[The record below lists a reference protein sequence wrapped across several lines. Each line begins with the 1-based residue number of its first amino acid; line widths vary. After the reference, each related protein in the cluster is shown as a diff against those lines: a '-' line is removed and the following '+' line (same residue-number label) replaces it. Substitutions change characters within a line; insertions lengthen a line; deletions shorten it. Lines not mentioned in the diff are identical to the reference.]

1 MVCVQTKEATHLQRH
16 LRPDSAY
23 FWRMRAIFFA
33 FACLSFAAWG
43 QPTDTWTLERCL
55 EHAFEHNLQLKQSQL
70 GLRQSEVAALTAKGA
85 FLPNLNA
92 SSSFGVNIGQTID
105 PFTNQFATDAVQSS
119 NVGLSSGVT
128 LFNGFQNHLNLRRAR
143 LGLELAATNLEVAR
157 NGVALSLA
165 SAYLNVLF
173 QKEFLD
179 IAKLNA
185 EATGRQVER
194 VQTLVDAGA
203 AAESDLLDV
212 LAQQANDES
221 SVIGAENGVTL
232 AKLNLAQVLQ
242 LEANA
247 SEALDVAPPSD
258 DLMESTV
265 LPVNADAAVAFALGS
280 FPDMKAAEL
289 QVTDAYLGLDL
300 AKAARM
306 PRIVGSYS
314 MGSGY
319 SANRLEQIGE
329 STTTFYEIP
338 TTTPGVNLT
347 TPVVDN
353 SGVTFETMSFQ
364 DQLSNNVNQSIF
376 FSLSIPVFNNFG
388 IHAGI
393 ERAKVGVLSA
403 QLSKAQ
409 TAQSLTQT
417 VQTAWA
423 DARAAE
429 RTFDANNKAL
439 EAASLAMTNAEA
451 RFEAGAI
458 SALEYADA
466 RTRLDNARINALR
479 TEYDFVFKTRILD
492 FYMGRPLSL

>member
-1 MVCVQTKEATHLQRH
+1 
-16 LRPDSAY
+16 
-23 FWRMRAIFFA
+23 MRAIFFA
-33 FACLSFAAWG
+33 FACLSFSAWG
-43 QPTDTWTLERCL
+43 QSTDTWTLERCL

-70 GLRQSEVAALTAKGA
+70 GLRQSEIATLTANGA

-105 PFTNQFATDAVQSS
+105 PFTNQFATDAIQSS
-119 NVGLSSGVT
+119 NVGISSGVT
-128 LFNGFQNHLNLRRAR
+128 LFNGFQNHLTLRRAR
-143 LGLELAATNLEVAR
+143 LGLELAATNVEIAR

-185 EATGRQVER
+185 EATRRQVER

-221 SVIGAENGVTL
+221 AAIGAENGVTL

-242 LEANA
+242 LGATV
-247 SEALDVAPPSD
+247 SDDLDVAPPSD

-265 LPVNADAAVAFALGS
+265 LPINADAAVAFALGS

-329 STTTFYEIP
+329 SSTTFYEIP
-338 TTTPGVNLT
+338 TTTPGVSLT
-347 TPVVDN
+347 APVVDDT
-353 SGVTFETMSFQ
+353 GVTFETMSFQ

-403 QLSKAQ
+403 QLSKAL

-429 RTFDANNKAL
+429 RTFEANDKAL
-439 EAASLAMTNAEA
+439 EAASLAMDNAEA

>member
-1 MVCVQTKEATHLQRH
+1 
-16 LRPDSAY
+16 
-23 FWRMRAIFFA
+23 MRAIFFA
-33 FACLSFAAWG
+33 LACLSYAAWG
-43 QPTDTWTLERCL
+43 QSTDTWTLERCL

-70 GLRQSEVAALTAKGA
+70 GLQQSEIATLTAKGA
-85 FLPNLNA
+85 FLPNFNA

-119 NVGLSSGVT
+119 NVGLNSGVT

-143 LGLELAATNLEVAR
+143 LGLELAATNMEVAR

-221 SVIGAENGVTL
+221 SVIGAENGVAL

-329 STTTFYEIP
+329 STTTLYEIP

-347 TPVVDN
+347 APVVDD

-376 FSLSIPVFNNFG
+376 FSLSIPIFNNFG

-393 ERAKVGVLSA
+393 EQAKVGVLSA
-403 QLSKAQ
+403 QLSKDQ
-409 TAQSLTQT
+409 TAQNLTQT

-429 RTFDANNKAL
+429 RTFEANDKAL
-439 EAASLAMTNAEA
+439 EAASLAMDNAEA

>member
-1 MVCVQTKEATHLQRH
+1 MVCVQTQEATHFTRH

-23 FWRMRAIFFA
+23 FCGMRAIFFA
-33 FACLSFAAWG
+33 FACLSFSAWG
-43 QPTDTWTLERCL
+43 QSTDTWTLERCL

-70 GLRQSEVAALTAKGA
+70 GLRQSEIATLTAKGA

-105 PFTNQFATDAVQSS
+105 PFTNQFATDAIQSS
-119 NVGLSSGVT
+119 NVGISSGVT
-128 LFNGFQNHLNLRRAR
+128 LFNGFQNHLTLRRAR
-143 LGLELAATNLEVAR
+143 LGLELAATNVEIAR

-185 EATGRQVER
+185 EATRRQVER

-221 SVIGAENGVTL
+221 AAIGAENGVTL

-242 LEANA
+242 LGATV
-247 SEALDVAPPSD
+247 SDDLDVAPPSD

-265 LPVNADAAVAFALGS
+265 LPINADAAVAFALGS

-329 STTTFYEIP
+329 SSTTFYEIP
-338 TTTPGVNLT
+338 TTTP
-347 TPVVDN
+347 
-353 SGVTFETMSFQ
+353 
-364 DQLSNNVNQSIF
+364 
-376 FSLSIPVFNNFG
+376 
-388 IHAGI
+388 
-393 ERAKVGVLSA
+393 
-403 QLSKAQ
+403 
-409 TAQSLTQT
+409 
-417 VQTAWA
+417 
-423 DARAAE
+423 
-429 RTFDANNKAL
+429 
-439 EAASLAMTNAEA
+439 
-451 RFEAGAI
+451 
-458 SALEYADA
+458 
-466 RTRLDNARINALR
+466 
-479 TEYDFVFKTRILD
+479 
-492 FYMGRPLSL
+492 LSLIHI

>member
-1 MVCVQTKEATHLQRH
+1 ME
-16 LRPDSAY
+16 
-23 FWRMRAIFFA
+23 I
-33 FACLSFAAWG
+33 
-43 QPTDTWTLERCL
+43 
-55 EHAFEHNLQLKQSQL
+55 
-70 GLRQSEVAALTAKGA
+70 
-85 FLPNLNA
+85 
-92 SSSFGVNIGQTID
+92 
-105 PFTNQFATDAVQSS
+105 
-119 NVGLSSGVT
+119 
-128 LFNGFQNHLNLRRAR
+128 
-143 LGLELAATNLEVAR
+143 AR

-185 EATGRQVER
+185 AATRRQVER

-221 SVIGAENGVTL
+221 AVIGAENGVTL
-232 AKLNLAQVLQ
+232 AKLNLSQVLQ
-242 LEANA
+242 LEATV
-247 SEALDVAPPSD
+247 SDALDVAPPSD

-265 LPVNADAAVAFALGS
+265 LPVNANAAVAFALGS

-300 AKAARM
+300 AKAARL

-338 TTTPGVNLT
+338 TTTPGVSLT
-347 TPVVDN
+347 APVVDDTE
-353 SGVTFETMSFQ
+353 VTFETMSFQ

-409 TAQSLTQT
+409 TAQNLTQT

-429 RTFDANNKAL
+429 RTFEANDKAL
-439 EAASLAMTNAEA
+439 EAASLAMDNAEA